1 MIRTACIHA
10 TSFTRSRCLVSS
22 QNWGAKTANGRLHCR
37 RKSYGAS
44 MHVNQKKLSPLL
56 TGLNRLSAGKVGQI
70 FKYRSTRSKSIHKTS
85 SSPMPA
91 KRFKASAAP
100 TMRNSSVA
108 AQENQSHY
116 FLDRMN
122 VVFLTPRYIP
132 IPRWITPR
140 RYSFNL
146 SECFG
151 HFSFVLVAVS
161 YATDDFLLLR
171 AIAVAGSS
179 FMMVF
184 AYFHP
189 HGRVLWLPLK
199 WNALFILINSYR
211 IGSIMYL
218 QSVGSK
224 LSEDLKRIKHDH
236 FDAMELC
243 DYVKLIS
250 ISTEETF
257 EGGALICHQ
266 GQKNR
271 FIRLV
276 IEGDLDVL
284 RDGVHTYSLNEGN
297 FASEAGLHAGLLL
310 SGDVESSCT
319 MIAKPME
326 PGKHMKRARVLRW
339 DRSELIRLLNNE
351 NALRRALSAAMS
363 WDIIRK
369 LKGQRQYISDQKV
382 DDPELWTRKRSEQT
396 EDRYAAIIQ
405 NVLQCPDYFLKRR
418 DELNK
423 YRIIH
428 HIDEEHHK
436 LALEKCGW
444 TLEEYEVGERRHNS
458 INYGQDNK
466 VFG

>member
-1 MIRTACIHA
+1 MIRTACIRA

-22 QNWGAKTANGRLHCR
+22 QKWGAKTANGRLHCR

-91 KRFKASAAP
+91 KRFKALATP

-116 FLDRMN
+116 FLDRIN
-122 VVFLTPRYIP
+122 VVLLTPRYIP

-189 HGRVLWLPLK
+189 HGRVLWLPLQ

-236 FDAMELC
+236 FDAMELS

-276 IEGDLDVL
+276 IEGDLD
-284 RDGVHTYSLNEGN
+284 GKIGN
-297 FASEAGLHAGLLL
+297 YYN
-310 SGDVESSCT
+310 
-319 MIAKPME
+319 P
-326 PGKHMKRARVLRW
+326 
-339 DRSELIRLLNNE
+339 
-351 NALRRALSAAMS
+351 
-363 WDIIRK
+363 
-369 LKGQRQYISDQKV
+369 
-382 DDPELWTRKRSEQT
+382 
-396 EDRYAAIIQ
+396 
-405 NVLQCPDYFLKRR
+405 FL
-418 DELNK
+418 
-423 YRIIH
+423 
-428 HIDEEHHK
+428 
-436 LALEKCGW
+436 
-444 TLEEYEVGERRHNS
+444 
-458 INYGQDNK
+458 
-466 VFG
+466 